1 METTVLTEQR
11 KIAIELNQK
20 IIITAQLAQQN
31 LYEMCCLLKKM
42 RDEKL
47 YKELGYQNFEDYCEN
62 EVGMKRR
69 NAYNYIA
76 VIERIEN
83 VQSIAQIG
91 MTKLSLLASLSESQ
105 QEEVQQNVNVENVSV
120 RELKAEIAKLKAD
133 KTTVESN
140 LKILKKGYDTL
151 QQELQQ
157 EKEKSDKAQE
167 RIDEL
172 ESRPIEVAVEE
183 DVVARKENTRLKT
196 QLAET
201 EEKLKEMENSG
212 SADLKIANA
221 TIRRL
226 DAALSEANQNH
237 VNAMEN
243 QRKEYQEKIN
253 QLEEQLEQ
261 QKNNLKAVEK
271 VEVPDMAEVFK
282 VYYKNSVESFKAMLN
297 FIDSLEDRT
306 AFVEKTENLIETLQK
321 LLENM
326 KGDIFDV

>member
-1 METTVLTEQR
+1 METTVLTEQC

-20 IIITAQLAQQN
+20 IIITSQLAQQN

-62 EVGMKRR
+62 EVGMSRYMAYKYT
-69 NAYNYIA
+69 NAL
-76 VIERIEN
+76 EMKN
-83 VQSIAQIG
+83 VESIQHLGI
-91 MTKLSLLASLSESQ
+91 TKLSLLASLSDSQ
-105 QEEVQQNVNVENVSV
+105 QEEIQQNVNVEDISV

-133 KTTVESN
+133 KTTAESN
-140 LKILKKGYDTL
+140 LKVL

-157 EKEKSDKAQE
+157 EKVKSDATERKLDEAQE
-167 RIDEL
+167 KIDEL
-172 ESRPIEVAVEE
+172 ENRPIEVAVEE
-183 DVVARKENTRLKT
+183 DVVARKENARLKT
-196 QLAET
+196 QLAEA

-212 SADLKIANA
+212 SAELKIANA
-221 TIRRL
+221 TIRKL
-226 DAALSEANQNH
+226 DAALSEADQNH
-237 VNAMEN
+237 VNALEE

-253 QLEEQLEQ
+253 QLEKQLEQ

-271 VEVPDMAEVFK
+271 VEVPDMTEVFK
-282 VYYKNSVESFKAMLN
+282 VYYKNSVESFKVMLN
-297 FIDSLEDRT
+297 FINSLENKT
-306 AFVEKTENLIETLQK
+306 VFVEKTENLIETLQK